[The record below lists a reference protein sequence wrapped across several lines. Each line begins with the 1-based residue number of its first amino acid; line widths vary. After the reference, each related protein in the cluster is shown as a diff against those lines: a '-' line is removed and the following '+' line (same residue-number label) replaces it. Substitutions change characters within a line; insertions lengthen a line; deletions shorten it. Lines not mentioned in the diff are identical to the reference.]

1 MARGAPEAL
10 RLQTHPNGPTEANEE
25 EPITGG
31 KQGVN
36 HQPMV
41 AGRLE
46 TIKKPN
52 PVRTFKNQRLAVTGQ
67 ANIEA
72 VRLRRL
78 HGCNQVSEPRIP
90 SCGSHESP
98 SGHHHQLQQNQAEP
112 NDS

>member
-1 MARGAPEAL
+1 VARGASEAL

-25 EPITGG
+25 KPITAG
-31 KQGVN
+31 KQGTI

-41 AGRLE
+41 TALLE
-46 TIKKPN
+46 TSRKPN
-52 PVRTFKNQRLAVTGQ
+52 PIRTFKNQRLAVTGQ

-78 HGCNQVSEPRIP
+78 HGCNQVFEPRVS
-90 SCGSHESP
+90 SCGSDESP
-98 SGHHHQLQQNQAEP
+98 SGHRHQLQQNQAES